1 MEGGKVRR
9 IVGLM
14 GRKDGRILQQ
24 KNSGGDEA
32 EEYGSRG
39 MALRVR
45 RQRNSGGD
53 EANEYGGRGMSEGKA
68 DEYGVRGLAE
78 EEV

>member
-24 KNSGGDEA
+24 RNSGGDEA

-39 MALRVR
+39 IAEGMRLKSMA
-45 RQRNSGGD
+45 
-53 EANEYGGRGMSEGKA
+53 
-68 DEYGVRGLAE
+68 AE
-78 EEV
+78 E

>member
-24 KNSGGDEA
+24 RNGGGDEA
-32 EEYGSRG
+32 EEYGGRG
-39 MALRVR
+39 MALTSTAAE
-45 RQRNSGGD
+45 NSGGD
-53 EANEYGGRGMSEGKA
+53 EANEDGDRGMSEGKA
-68 DEYGVRGLAE
+68 DEYGGRGLAE